1 MATRAKRTYN
11 LSTDAVRRV
20 RELASDYGVAETQDR
35 VVEIAI
41 DRLYRDELEAR
52 EAAQWAAAG
61 SDPDFRAELAQ
72 ISEVMR
78 DGEEWPR

>member
-1 MATRAKRTYN
+1 MANRAKRTYN
-11 LSTDAVRRV
+11 LSTESVRRV
-20 RELASDYGVAETQDR
+20 RELAADYGVAATQDR

-52 EAAQWAAAG
+52 EAAQWAVAAN
-61 SDPDFRAELAQ
+61 DPDFRAELAQ